1 MKKTI
6 LALTLIASMPATA
19 QVSEFC
25 KSITDISETI
35 MEKRQDGVKMIDMLN
50 LVKDNGVVK
59 DIVLDAYDF
68 PKFSTDENKREMVS
82 DFSDRWLMACIKNEA

>member
-25 KSITDISETI
+25 KSIADISETI
-35 MEKRQDGVKMIDMLN
+35 MEKRQEGVKMIDMLE
-50 LVKDNGVVK
+50 LVKDNKAVES
-59 DIVLDAYDF
+59 IVLDAYDF
-68 PKFSTDENKREMVS
+68 PKFSVDENKREMVS
-82 DFSDRWLMACIKNEA
+82 DFSDRWLMACIKNET

>member
-1 MKKTI
+1 MKKAI
-6 LALTLIASMPATA
+6 LVIALLSSMPATA

-50 LVKDNGVVK
+50 LVKDNDAVRN
-59 DIVLDAYDF
+59 IVIDAYDF
-68 PKFSTDENKREMVS
+68 PKFSIDENKREMVS
-82 DFSDRWLMACIKNEA
+82 VFSDRWLMACIKNET

>member
-19 QVSEFC
+19 QVSGFC
-25 KSITDISETI
+25 KSIADISETI

-50 LVKDNGVVK
+50 LVKDNKAVES
-59 DIVLDAYDF
+59 IVLDAYDF
-68 PKFSTDENKREMVS
+68 PKFSIDENKQDVVS

>member
-25 KSITDISETI
+25 KSIADISETI
-35 MEKRQDGVKMIDMLN
+35 MEKGRK
-50 LVKDNGVVK
+50 
-59 DIVLDAYDF
+59 A
-68 PKFSTDENKREMVS
+68 
-82 DFSDRWLMACIKNEA
+82 

>member
-25 KSITDISETI
+25 KSIADMAETI

-50 LVKDNGVVK
+50 LVKDNK
-59 DIVLDAYDF
+59 LIETIVLDAYDF
-68 PKFSTDENKREMVS
+68 PKFSINENKQEMVS

>member
-25 KSITDISETI
+25 KSIAEISETI
-35 MEKRQDGVKMIDMLN
+35 MQKRQEGVKMIDMLE
-50 LVKDNGVVK
+50 LVKGNKAVET
-59 DIVLDAYDF
+59 IVLDAYEV
-68 PKFSTDENKREMVS
+68 PKFSVDKNKRSTVS
-82 DFSDRWLMACIKNEA
+82 NFSDRWLMACIKNEA